1 MTTTPRLTRDKA
13 APAPGILHLGPGA
26 FFRAFIAPY
35 VDEAMMAA
43 GGDWGI
49 TAVSLQSPRAR
60 DALTPPSACAPMS
73 MSAFEVTVRFR
84 SPPPPPNPPPN
95 PGA

>member
-1 MTTTPRLTRDKA
+1 MTTTPRLTRDSA

-60 DALTPPSACAPMS
+60 DALAPLADS
-73 MSAFEVTVRFR
+73 PAKASLLEVIDFCIGRV
-84 SPPPPPNPPPN
+84 N
-95 PGA
+95 